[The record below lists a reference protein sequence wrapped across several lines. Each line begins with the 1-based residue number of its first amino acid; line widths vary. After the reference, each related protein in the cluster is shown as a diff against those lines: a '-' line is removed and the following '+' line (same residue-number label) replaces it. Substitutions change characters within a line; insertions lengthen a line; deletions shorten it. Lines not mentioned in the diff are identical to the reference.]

1 MTLKAT
7 PIAECIEAIQNGKII
22 LSIDDANDEN
32 PSSHIIAAGH
42 FANKQLLET
51 MNQISQS
58 DNIVSISTEVSKQ
71 LRLDRDFNHKP
82 IQAPYLELNSE
93 SSTSPITLSK
103 DIHRLNNTKRPENA
117 IKLVEARHMGVLKRA
132 GHAEAA
138 IDCSR
143 LAGFQEIGIISPCQ
157 TKEGTALQTLEI
169 KKLVESHHLPVLSIK
184 ELIHYRNLS
193 EHYVKLIKKESITT
207 QFGDFIKHTYE
218 DTLNHKY
225 HYALCLGEKFSKNE
239 AVNVRVHSECLTG
252 DLFGS
257 LRCDCGPQL
266 DAAMKY
272 IQEQKQG
279 IILYMRQ
286 EGRGIGLN
294 NKVKAYKLQET
305 GLDTVEANTMLGFKA
320 DLRDYG
326 VGAQILQDLDVQQ
339 LNLLT
344 NNPRKIVGLEG
355 YNLEIK
361 KRIPIHI
368 NPSDFNSNYLS
379 TKKDKLGHLIN

>member
-7 PIAECIEAIQNGKII
+7 PISDCINAIQNGKPV
-22 LSIDDANDEN
+22 LSIDDTNDKN
-32 PSSHIIAAGH
+32 PSPHIIAAGH
-42 FANKQLLET
+42 FANQELLKDIQQL
-51 MNQISQS
+51 SQS
-58 DNIVSISTEVSKQ
+58 ETLISISTQISKQ
-71 LRLDRDFNHKP
+71 LGLDRDFNHKP
-82 IQAPYLELNSE
+82 IDSPYLELNS
-93 SSTSPITLSK
+93 SSKTTIQTLTK
-103 DIHRLNNTKRPENA
+103 DIHRLNNNKLPENGV
-117 IKLVEARHMGVLKRA
+117 KLVEARHMGVLKRA
-132 GHAEAA
+132 GHAEAG

-143 LAGFQEIGIISPCQ
+143 LGGFQEIAIISRCETHDKKNLT
-157 TKEGTALQTLEI
+157 TKDIES
-169 KKLVESHHLPVLSIK
+169 LVHDHNLPILSIK
-184 ELIHYRNLS
+184 ELIHYRNMS
-193 EHYVKLIKKESITT
+193 EHYVKLIKKETITT
-207 QFGDFIKHTYE
+207 QFGDFTKHTYE

-225 HYALCLGEKFSKNE
+225 HYALCLGEDFSKE
-239 AVNVRVHSECLTG
+239 QAVNVRVHSECLTG

-266 DAAMKY
+266 DAAMIY
-272 IQEQKQG
+272 IQEQNQG

-305 GLDTVEANTMLGFKA
+305 GLDTVEANNILGFKA

-326 VGAQILQDLDVQQ
+326 VGAQILQDLGIEK

-355 YNLEIK
+355 YNLKIER
-361 KRIPIHI
+361 RIPIHI
-368 NPSDFNSNYLS
+368 NPNNYNSNYLS